1 MIPIDKDFAIE
12 FYSKIQTI
20 ATGISIRDGEE
31 RAFTKMKWKGKKKAN
46 IYLRAVISTSFPGL
60 V

>member
-20 ATGISIRDGEE
+20 ATGNFHKGWRRTGLYKDEVKGEE
-31 RAFTKMKWKGKKKAN
+31 KSKHLLTR
-46 IYLRAVISTSFPGL
+46 SD
-60 V
+60 